1 MINSFLQNKI
11 SKVLDT
17 ITSREYR
24 TYIIRQAL
32 FLNDLGIDNE
42 KDLLKFHYVVQ
53 YIPGITKKITG
64 NYNKKTCAEISNEI
78 FANFKNIK
86 SYDDLK
92 NIIFNYFK
100 SNITKV
106 AYPIDMGDNQQI
118 LKYDVNKWRSAIND
132 IHMRSKIF
140 GNKKDAVDFVT
151 KDWRDMDEKLAFE
164 RWLKFYEQKGHLKYK
179 LAQHITTDNISLP
192 MKLQYIPGLSKEEPR
207 IERANERDYELDE
220 RNKFILQNT
229 KGKLLGRIDSAIKIL
244 HSNIGMDFAGKDYS
258 KLVDTLLSLKGDIM
272 KIKSSLMIDD
282 LIFRA
287 GTSLNNSSSNVKE
300 LFIKIAQLPELPTS
314 PEVATA
320 DSGQEGKKEEPKASS
335 DGNKAITEFV
345 QNSVSNVFKS
355 IKEDYKDNL
364 IELED
369 KQKFAWYQTNTPE
382 FLYFKKIANQLSS
395 LIKSA
400 KNLKNITITA
410 QEAVPATP
418 VAPKVEVPITQ
429 PEAQVE
435 VPVEEKEPLK
445 TLEEKLEE
453 STKGKPD
460 KENPSLDVSDSIDE
474 AFDNIKLTDVIKNL
488 QALSR
493 VFKNREIARQL
504 SIIDLMLNKLG
515 ISGFFPALAEA
526 TRSALESNQYC
537 QTRVDEILS
546 KLISATDNEGLSEFD
561 QTPEKQEVRKN
572 KNMIDAEM
580 KEYLEEPKKI
590 ETKPEIKEP
599 VPVAQQIPAKTI

>member
-17 ITSREYR
+17 ITSKEYK

-64 NYNKKTCAEISNEI
+64 NYNKKACAEISKEI

-140 GNKKDAVDFVT
+140 GNKKDAIDFVT

-164 RWLKFYEQKGHLKYK
+164 RWLKFYQEKGHLKYK

-192 MKLQYIPGLSKEEPR
+192 MKLQYIPGLTKEEPR

-220 RNKFILQNT
+220 RNKFILQNI
-229 KGKLLGRIDSAIKIL
+229 KSKLLGRIDSAIKIL
-244 HSNIGMDFAGKDYS
+244 HSNTGMDFAGKDYS
-258 KLVDTLLSLKGDIM
+258 KLVDTFLALKGDIM

-287 GTSLNNSSSNVKE
+287 GTSLRDSSSNVKE
-300 LFIKIAQLPELPTS
+300 LFIKVAQLPPLTET
-314 PEVATA
+314 PETGT
-320 DSGQEGKKEEPKASS
+320 DSGQEDKKEEPKE

-355 IKEDYKDNL
+355 IKEEYKDNL
-364 IELED
+364 VELED
-369 KQKFAWYQTNTPE
+369 KQKFAWYDINTPE
-382 FLYFKKIANQLSS
+382 FIYFKKVAAQLGG

-400 KNLKNITITA
+400 KSLKKITITA
-410 QEAVPATP
+410 QEAAPTAPIAPTEVPNEAP
-418 VAPKVEVPITQ
+418 VAQ
-429 PEAQVE
+429 PEAPPVKE
-435 VPVEEKEPLK
+435 VPK

-453 STKGKPD
+453 STKDKPD
-460 KENPSLDVSDSIDE
+460 KENPSIDVSDSIDE

-493 VFKNREIARQL
+493 V
-504 SIIDLMLNKLG
+504 
-515 ISGFFPALAEA
+515 
-526 TRSALESNQYC
+526 
-537 QTRVDEILS
+537 
-546 KLISATDNEGLSEFD
+546 
-561 QTPEKQEVRKN
+561 
-572 KNMIDAEM
+572 
-580 KEYLEEPKKI
+580 
-590 ETKPEIKEP
+590 
-599 VPVAQQIPAKTI
+599 